1 MISIDGTEF
10 HRNSPWKEKVSLRGN
25 WAHNLSFV
33 PLHQPIILN
42 TLHTHKG
49 KERGKVKCDESH
61 VTESSAQLH
70 VHHTIYTLERL
81 SHETDWSGRQQ
92 FSQNHGYW
100 LCFRQN
106 LSWEFGKYSPP
117 LLVMWPLKYKGV
129 TTIIAQHLTHAY
141 TTNKIIK
148 RKIINTSVVNM
159 PPATIQYSN
168 KEPDVSLWTP
178 EHTPI
183 KWPLRRRSKFQ
194 KSNHRYL
201 IFVGGLFI
209 FYMFL

>member
-10 HRNSPWKEKVSLRGN
+10 HRNSPWKEKASLRGN
-25 WAHNLSFV
+25 RAHNLSFV

-61 VTESSAQLH
+61 VTKSLAQLH

-117 LLVMWPLKYKGV
+117 LLVMWQLKYKRCNNHYSA
-129 TTIIAQHLTHAY
+129 TPHTRIHNKQNYKKKNHQYICCKHASS
-141 TTNKIIK
+141 N
-148 RKIINTSVVNM
+148 NTV
-159 PPATIQYSN
+159 
-168 KEPDVSLWTP
+168 
-178 EHTPI
+178 
-183 KWPLRRRSKFQ
+183 
-194 KSNHRYL
+194 
-201 IFVGGLFI
+201 
-209 FYMFL
+209 